1 MGGTIQTSSAAILIF
16 LCLGLHLSCQQGQKP
31 AALTL
36 QTFSQVEQSNE
47 ELIRIAEDARRTLP
61 IFFRH
66 LSRAATGNEHFIK
79 YPFTADYDSGIA
91 VEQIWLNGI
100 HFIDGRYYGIL
111 AGEPQYISG
120 MEKGDTVR
128 FNADEITDWMYIEDG
143 KIAGGLSIRYLL
155 ERIPE
160 SQRSEEQHRMLQQ
173 F

>member
-1 MGGTIQTSSAAILIF
+1 MGGTIHNSSLIILIL
-16 LCLGLHLSCQQGQKP
+16 LCLGLHLSCQQRQKP
-31 AALTL
+31 PALTSP
-36 QTFSQVEQSNE
+36 TFSQAEQSNE
-47 ELIRIAEDARRTLP
+47 ELLRIAEDARRTLP

-66 LSRAATGNEHFIK
+66 LSRAARGNEHFIK
-79 YPFTADYDSGIA
+79 YPFIADYDSGIA

-100 HFIDGRYYGIL
+100 HFIDGRYYGVL

-128 FNADEITDWMYIEDG
+128 FNTDEITDWMYIEDG
-143 KIAGGLSIRYLL
+143 KIAGGLSIKYLL

-160 SQRSEEQHRMLQQ
+160 SQRSEEQQRILQQ